1 MRPIKE
7 IIHDLVWERVCF
19 VSEDISSKY
28 GTIQIAIEYEV
39 KRNIAWIFQIRH
51 VCFDRSLIHCIQD
64 IFSVWDVC
72 DLVFKDDGTIDE
84 HNLGCIN
91 SHINTMFRMDWC
103 PKDVIIQNI
112 KLKSINGKTV

>member
-1 MRPIKE
+1 MRPFKE

-19 VSEDISSKY
+19 VSDISSKH

-39 KRNIAWIFQIRH
+39 KRNIAWIFQIRR
-51 VCFDRSLIHCIQD
+51 VCFERSLIRC

-84 HNLGCIN
+84 HNLNYIN